1 MLDHGITLNTPR
13 PCSVKLNEHLL
24 TKLSEGCFKIEHS
37 IVSKQG
43 REIVLQDGK
52 CLINFCTNN
61 YLGLASNSSIADAA
75 KSAIDECGYG
85 LASVRF
91 ICGTQSQHALLETKI
106 AGFLSKEN
114 AILFPSCFDAN
125 TGFFEAILGE
135 DDAVISDEFNHASII
150 DGIRLCSAKRFRY
163 LNNDM
168 QDLERCLRETEN
180 ARFKL
185 IVTDGVFSMD
195 GVIAKLDAICD
206 LADQY
211 NALVFVDDSHG
222 IGVLGKKARGTPEYC
237 GVQGRVDVV
246 SGTFGKALGG
256 AAGGF
261 VASSN
266 EIIESL
272 KQNSRPYLFSN
283 NMPPSAVGAT
293 LKAIELIETNRV
305 CSTHLL
311 KNAETLRANL
321 LNLGF
326 EVLGDSHP
334 IIPVLVGNAN
344 TTNTF
349 AENLYEQGLLVV
361 PFSFPVVPRDTA
373 RLRIQLSSLHTTDDI
388 EHITTAFQ
396 ETGRILK
403 LIP

>member
-1 MLDHGITLNTPR
+1 MSNHGATLNVSR
-13 PCSVKLNEHLL
+13 PCSVQFNEHLL
-24 TKLSEGCFKIEHS
+24 TKLSGGHSTIEHS

-43 REIVLQDGK
+43 REIVLQGGK

-91 ICGTQSQHALLETKI
+91 ICGTQSKHTLLESKI
-106 AGFLSKEN
+106 ANFLSMEN

-135 DDAVISDEFNHASII
+135 DDAVISDKFNHASII
-150 DGIRLCSAKRFRY
+150 DGVRLCSAKRFRY

-222 IGVLGKKARGTPEYC
+222 IGVLGKKARGTPEYF
-237 GVQGRVDVV
+237 GVQNRVDVL

-293 LKAIELIETNRV
+293 LKAIELIEANND
-305 CSTHLL
+305 CNAHLL
-311 KNAETLRANL
+311 KNAKTLRANL

-326 EVLGDSHP
+326 EVLGDGHP

-349 AENLYEQGLLVV
+349 AENLYVRGLLVV

-388 EHITTAFQ
+388 ERITTAFQ
-396 ETGRILK
+396 ETGRSLK
-403 LIP
+403 LIS